1 MIASYNEETDTWAVP
16 HTEDNTQDKPK
27 RHKRTKA
34 EMEEARRLGLE
45 PDRAP
50 SSRKSGLR
58 AVIKD
63 LVETVNAAV
72 YTLPWTSADALNPDE
87 AELLIN
93 GIDKASQVSPTLKR
107 WLQAGSALSGW
118 GALIYAGTIIALPRM
133 MRHGLI
139 PTPQPQKQP
148 QKRPANM
155 FQSDRDAEVEAQR
168 TGEYWNGSGYQ
179 SSFGSTTPLS

>member
-1 MIASYNEETDTWAVP
+1 MIASYNEETDSWDAP
-16 HTEDNTQDKPK
+16 HTVDNTEKPK

-148 QKRPANM
+148 VNTY
-155 FQSDRDAEVEAQR
+155 QSDRDAEVEAQR